1 MGGTVRAKLSAADMN
16 AADFHPDSPA
26 AAPARVPVIVGP
38 TASGKTALACAL
50 ADRYPHVEIISAD
63 SRQIYIG
70 MDIGTAKPSPE
81 LLKKIPH
88 HLVDILPP
96 DRAYSAGRF
105 ARDAEGIIDAVL
117 ARGGTPL
124 VVGGTGFYIRALFH
138 GLGAPAVDPEVY
150 AGLERRMAAEGY
162 DALLEELRRV
172 DPVGATMHP
181 PENRV
186 KTLRALACWHQTGL
200 PYSRF
205 RSSDDSDGLEPPRYR
220 PAIFRLMPDRALL
233 YERINE
239 RVQEMVEQG
248 LVEETRRLLEGG
260 YGPDSPG
267 MRTVGYVE
275 AVRFIEGKTDREEM
289 IADIAQA
296 TRRYAKRQMTWF
308 RNQIREED
316 LIGEEEMGRWL
327 DSRIVES

>member
-1 MGGTVRAKLSAADMN
+1 MGGTVRTKLNAADMN
-16 AADFHPDSPA
+16 AADSRPDSLA
-26 AAPARVPVIVGP
+26 AAPVRIPVIVGP
-38 TASGKTALACAL
+38 TASGKTALACRL
-50 ADRYPHVEIISAD
+50 AERYPDVEIVSAD

-81 LLKKIPH
+81 LLENIPH

-105 ARDAEGIIDAVL
+105 ARDAQGIIDAVL
-117 ARGGTPL
+117 ARGGKPL
-124 VVGGTGFYIRALFH
+124 VVGGTGFYIRALFR

-150 AGLERRMAAEGY
+150 AGLERRMEAEGY

-172 DPVGATMHP
+172 DPAGAAMHP

-205 RSSDDSDGLEPPRYR
+205 HSADDADAAANPRYR
-220 PAIFRLMPDRALL
+220 PGILRLMPDRALL

-239 RVQEMVEQG
+239 RVEEMAADG
-248 LVEETRRLLEGG
+248 LVEEARRLLEAG

-275 AVRFIEGKTDREEM
+275 AVAFIQGKMNREEM
-289 IADIAQA
+289 IAAIAQA

-308 RNQIREED
+308 RNQLREED

-327 DSRIVES
+327 GSWLVG